1 MSGHLRKET
10 TKMKPD
16 NSVQLD
22 KNPPTLL
29 QSLIKARTLETDML
43 WALRFEGSIFYE
55 ILKSLNSVN

>member
-1 MSGHLRKET
+1 
-10 TKMKPD
+10 MKPD

-55 ILKSLNSVN
+55 ILKSFNSVN